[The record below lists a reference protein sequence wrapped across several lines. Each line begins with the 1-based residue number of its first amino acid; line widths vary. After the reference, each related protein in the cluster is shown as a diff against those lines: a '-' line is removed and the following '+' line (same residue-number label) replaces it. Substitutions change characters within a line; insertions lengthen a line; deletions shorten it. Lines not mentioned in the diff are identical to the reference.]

1 MPVACA
7 SCLVTYY
14 DSGCGC
20 PAPSLREIAQRE
32 LRRLRLARAREK
44 GTHYRPDWL
53 EMVERC
59 ARKCVRCGDHGQTKD
74 HIVPIYQGGSD
85 GLDNLQPLCLRCNAA
100 KGPEAID
107 HRLPDVARWALL
119 KAEEMTMAKARK
131 TVNREIKEG
140 HALGTWS

>member
-1 MPVACA
+1 MTGLTLRQAAEACLLCGQNMPPCGECGLAHSRHAESRCPPGK
-7 SCLVTYY
+7 
-14 DSGCGC
+14 SGG
-20 PAPSLREIAQRE
+20 PRYRAALTSPEKPIA
-32 LRRLRLARAREK
+32 
-44 GTHYRPDWL
+44 
-53 EMVERC
+53 
-59 ARKCVRCGDHGQTKD
+59 CVRCGDHGQTKD